1 VIKKKK
7 KYRLISGMAIFI
19 SYVFIAA
26 RPVPV
31 ETILKPQWL
40 TSLESAY
47 PDPSGGN
54 GGGDNRKLIPFQMG
68 DRFGYVDSEGR
79 FTINQEKKGYI
90 SLSEDYWAEYDPIP
104 GSIEIRD
111 PLNKGV
117 VEIKE
122 PGGYPLFLDK
132 KILILSNEQNSLSAT
147 DAAGNITWT
156 YDFASPLTAV
166 DAAAGLILTG
176 SLDGTVEVL
185 NDQGKRIFFF
195 EPGGSRLS
203 VILGCAISGDG
214 SQLGIVSGIDEQRFL
229 LLDRLGGVGNA
240 EYRVSYHEFL
250 DDGFRRAV
258 HVSFID
264 HDSRVVFEREGGL
277 GIYDT
282 NTRKSLKIPL
292 KGEVTVLD
300 GSGNDRLLFVI
311 TAPAPEEKQLAAIK
325 LPGTVILEA
334 PFKSRTAFLSRE
346 GPRIYVGGGMTLA
359 SFELD
364 KK

>member
-1 VIKKKK
+1 VAKKKK

-19 SYVFIAA
+19 CYVFIAA

-31 ETILKPQWL
+31 ETILKPRWL

-47 PDPSGGN
+47 PDPSGE
-54 GGGDNRKLIPFQMG
+54 GGEENRKLIPFQMG

-79 FTINQEKKGYI
+79 FTINQVKKGYI

-104 GSIEIRD
+104 GYIGIRN
-111 PLNKGV
+111 PLNKEI
-117 VEIKE
+117 VEIKD
-122 PGGYPLFLDK
+122 PRGYPLFLDK
-132 KILILSNEQNSLSAT
+132 KILLLNNEQNSLSAT
-147 DAAGNITWT
+147 DVSGEIKWT
-156 YDFASPLTAV
+156 YDFASPLTAI
-166 DAAAGLILTG
+166 DAAAGFILTG

-214 SQLGIVSGIDEQRFL
+214 SKLGIISGIDDQRFL
-229 LLDRLGGVGNA
+229 LLDRLGGTGNA

-258 HVSFID
+258 HISFID

-282 NTRKSLKIPL
+282 NARRSLKIPL
-292 KGEVTVLD
+292 KGEITVLD
-300 GSGNDRLLFVI
+300 GSGNDRLFFVI
-311 TAPAPEEKQLAAIK
+311 TSPSPEKKQLAAIR

-334 PFKSRTAFLSRE
+334 PFKSRTAFLARE
-346 GPRIYVGGGMTLA
+346 GSRIYVGGGMTLA